1 MHDICTEFKLLL
13 KSWNWL
19 GYNLIWMKSNLY
31 YSPSFKSS
39 VILGCLFAALGI
51 DLVSL
56 LKSKYLILI
65 PTICWTYFWDSCL
78 WTGPLWRPIW
88 FVLSLH
94 RKAGKQENESS
105 KDEKRETGKRGTQEG
120 SESSVSSESTSI
132 YPVLPHGQNWTC
144 VCVCVWPWMCHS
156 DSQSVFQ
163 EPPTVPAATTEL
175 RRLLTADFTLYGHP
189 QLPPVSLPD
198 PFPSFLSIGWST
210 VLAPN
215 RFFDRRVEEKG
226 QCEGNFLVNV
236 SSPLWSLGDC
246 L

>member
-144 VCVCVWPWMCHS
+144 VCVCVCLCVAMDVSFWFPVCIPGAPYCSCCNDWA
-156 DSQSVFQ
+156 
-163 EPPTVPAATTEL
+163 PAA
-175 RRLLTADFTLYGHP
+175 ADCRFYLIWSSSAP
-189 QLPPVSLPD
+189 SCQPSRPIS
-198 PFPSFLSIGWST
+198 SFLSIGWST

-226 QCEGNFLVNV
+226 AVWREFFG
-236 SSPLWSLGDC
+236 
-246 L
+246 

>member
-120 SESSVSSESTSI
+120 SWEFSLLRVHLHISCAAT
-132 YPVLPHGQNWTC
+132 WTELNLC
-144 VCVCVWPWMCHS
+144 VCVFVCGHGCVILIPS
-156 DSQSVFQ
+156 
-163 EPPTVPAATTEL
+163 
-175 RRLLTADFTLYGHP
+175 LY
-189 QLPPVSLPD
+189 S
-198 PFPSFLSIGWST
+198 
-210 VLAPN
+210 
-215 RFFDRRVEEKG
+215 R
-226 QCEGNFLVNV
+226 
-236 SSPLWSLGDC
+236 SPLLFLLQRLSSGGCWLQILPYMVILSSLLSAFQTHFLFPFHWLKHC
-246 L
+246 ACAQ